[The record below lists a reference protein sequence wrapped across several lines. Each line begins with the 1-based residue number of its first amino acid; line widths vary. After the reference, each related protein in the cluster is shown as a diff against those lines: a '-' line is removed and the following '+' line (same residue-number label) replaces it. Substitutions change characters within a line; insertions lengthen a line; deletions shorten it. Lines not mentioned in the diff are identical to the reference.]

1 MLRARASPG
10 GAVRRSASG
19 WCVSSIAEEAIVG
32 VLVDDDQPE
41 PAVRLGIERVEEAV
55 ELGDATERR
64 HDQVERRE
72 AGRHAP

>member
-10 GAVRRSASG
+10 GAVRCSTSELARL
-19 WCVSSIAEEAIVG
+19 EHRREAIVG
-32 VLVDDDQPE
+32 VLVDDDQTE
-41 PAVRLGIERVEEAV
+41 PAIRLGIERVEQAI

-64 HDQVERRE
+64 HDQVERRK